1 MKRRLRIFT
10 VLALLLTALL
20 TLCGCRQE
28 FDASSYLKAILDN
41 SYKHDPTAFLD
52 QEIGTEEQ
60 AEELFQ
66 QGIDN
71 NMEAM
76 TASMSVPEEQKG
88 DFRTLFEA
96 IYGKADYTVGE
107 AEKQEDD
114 SYVVTVTYRP
124 MELFSQVET
133 QLMDEVNNLTES
145 YMEQAMNGGE
155 VPDEETLTLKI
166 LQLYK
171 DLTNTQL
178 ENLTYGEEQTCQIRI
193 ELNDKV
199 YTPNTDDLMTLENG
213 ILGVSV

>member
-1 MKRRLRIFT
+1 
-10 VLALLLTALL
+10 
-20 TLCGCRQE
+20 
-28 FDASSYLKAILDN
+28 
-41 SYKHDPTAFLD
+41 
-52 QEIGTEEQ
+52 
-60 AEELFQ
+60 
-66 QGIDN
+66 
-71 NMEAM
+71 MEAM
-76 TASMSVPEEQKG
+76 TASLSVPEEQKG

-155 VPDEETLTLKI
+155 VPDEETLTLEI

-199 YTPNTDDLMTLENG
+199 YTPNTDDLITLENG